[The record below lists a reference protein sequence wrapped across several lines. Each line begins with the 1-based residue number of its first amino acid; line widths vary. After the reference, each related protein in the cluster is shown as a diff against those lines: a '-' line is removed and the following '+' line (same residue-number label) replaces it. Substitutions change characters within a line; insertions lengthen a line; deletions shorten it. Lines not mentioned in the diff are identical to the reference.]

1 MIVYN
6 KTTLGIFAIVA
17 TLGIL
22 TTSTALTLQPAH
34 ALSKFFNC
42 TTDVANKTHNLT
54 LEDVNACYNKE
65 FHTSGGP
72 GTETTPTT
80 IPTTTH
86 ITTTESGEH
95 RGSSHHQDAIRTS
108 IHSPSSSFEGYH
120 RAHNE
125 GFSSTTTTTES
136 GEHRGSLHH
145 RHGTTITSIH
155 SPSSSFEGYHRA
167 HNEGFSSSS
176 TAAAAAASI
185 DELLRG
191 YSGVHSS
198 SSSVIGDAAASSSSS
213 SGGASAS
220 ASATAR

>member
-22 TTSTALTLQPAH
+22 TVSTALTLQPAH

-54 LEDVNACYNKE
+54 LEDVNTCYNKE

-72 GTETTPTT
+72 GTGITPTT
-80 IPTTTH
+80 TRT
-86 ITTTESGEH
+86 TTTESGEY
-95 RGSSHHQDAIRTS
+95 RGSLHHQDAIRTS
-108 IHSPSSSFEGYH
+108 IHSPSSSSEGYH
-120 RAHNE
+120 R
-125 GFSSTTTTTES
+125 
-136 GEHRGSLHH
+136 
-145 RHGTTITSIH
+145 
-155 SPSSSFEGYHRA
+155 P

-176 TAAAAAASI
+176 AAATAASI

-198 SSSVIGDAAASSSSS
+198 SSSVSGDAAASSSSS
-213 SGGASAS
+213 SGASAS